1 MSIVASLAQAGKR
14 EKVIK
19 TNKKEKRRERVT
31 RIITNNRILR
41 VASLT
46 QPVGRERV
54 ARIN

>member
-1 MSIVASLAQAGKR
+1 MSIVASLAQTGKR

-19 TNKKEKRRERVT
+19 TNEKEKRRDRVT
-31 RIITNNRILR
+31 TMTNNRILR

-46 QPVGRERV
+46 LPEGRERV

>member
-1 MSIVASLAQAGKR
+1 MSTVASLAQTGKR

-31 RIITNNRILR
+31 TITNNRILR
-41 VASLT
+41 VT
-46 QPVGRERV
+46 QPVGREVGRERV

>member
-1 MSIVASLAQAGKR
+1 MSIAASLAQTGKR

-19 TNKKEKRRERVT
+19 TKKKEKRRERVT
-31 RIITNNRILR
+31 TITNNRILR
-41 VASLT
+41 VTSLT

>member
-14 EKVIK
+14 EKAIK
-19 TNKKEKRRERVT
+19 TNKKEKRRERIT
-31 RIITNNRILR
+31 RITNNRIFR